1 MEYQAGIIGK
11 IYNYKLGK
19 KQVESRE
26 IIKKEMEA
34 FCQKVASKYGI
45 SRGTDLL
52 ELQNEITS
60 KNYYYKEIGM
70 KNEDAILF
78 LEKERQEILM
88 RRDAMFERIK
98 ALPVEGFFGLDGQTM
113 DIGRRFSGSSE
124 NGTNNMLAQA
134 QEHLE
139 NNGID
144 FPTEEYL
151 QRIF

>member
-34 FCQKVASKYGI
+34 FCQKAASKYGI

-52 ELQNEITS
+52 ELQNKITS
-60 KNYYYKEIGM
+60 ENYYYKEIGM

-78 LEKERQEILM
+78 LEKE
-88 RRDAMFERIK
+88 
-98 ALPVEGFFGLDGQTM
+98 
-113 DIGRRFSGSSE
+113 
-124 NGTNNMLAQA
+124 
-134 QEHLE
+134 
-139 NNGID
+139 
-144 FPTEEYL
+144 
-151 QRIF
+151 QR